1 MAIVEAVMA
10 VNKYCPADTLDGV
23 NQVRSYLTTIQTMYD
38 WKKYEITG
46 DVAIK
51 AMQTG
56 KFYISDTTYLQ
67 IIAQNGSRNYTS
79 YGLIFSLVTPNG
91 TKEIMGNREYT
102 YASVFAG
109 KTSNGLALG
118 LYSSGSN
125 NCPTNAKTFNV
136 YVGEFTKLDGTT
148 SKGFIYTV
156 DNGALTIVS
165 DDGISSEIAQTSTIN
180 ADRAAILAPVVDTT
194 YGNVFKDIYFM
205 RSSPLNCNIMA
216 VEGQGNFLCGKTLCL
231 KDQEVKA

>member
-1 MAIVEAVMA
+1 MAIAEAVMA

-67 IIAQNGSRNYTS
+67 IVAQNGSKSYTS

-91 TKEIMGNREYT
+91 TKEIMGNREYS
-102 YASVFAG
+102 YASLFAG

-148 SKGFIYTV
+148 SKGFIYTADDCTLSFIT
-156 DNGALTIVS
+156 DNGIVEES
-165 DDGISSEIAQTSTIN
+165 AQNSVIS
-180 ADRAAILAPVVDTT
+180 ADRKAVLIPVVNTT
-194 YGNVFKDIYFM
+194 TGDIFGDIFIM
-205 RSSPLNCNIMA
+205 RYSPLQYNIMD
-216 VEGQGNFLCGKTLCL
+216 VDGQGVFLCGKALAL
-231 KDQEVKA
+231 KD

>member
-1 MAIVEAVMA
+1 MAIAEAVMA

-38 WKKYEITG
+38 WKRYEITG

-102 YASVFAG
+102 YASLFAG

-148 SKGFIYTV
+148 SKGFIYTADDGTLSFIT
-156 DNGALTIVS
+156 DNGIVEES
-165 DDGISSEIAQTSTIN
+165 AQNSVIS
-180 ADRAAILAPVVDTT
+180 ADRKAVLIPVVNATT
-194 YGNVFKDIYFM
+194 GDIFGDIFIM
-205 RSSPLNCNIMA
+205 RYSPLQYNIMD
-216 VEGQGNFLCGKTLCL
+216 VDGQGVFLCGKALAL
-231 KDQEVKA
+231 KD

>member
-1 MAIVEAVMA
+1 MAIAEAVMA
-10 VNKYCPADTLDGV
+10 VNKYRPADTLDGV

-102 YASVFAG
+102 YASLFAG

-118 LYSSGSN
+118 LYSSGSS

-148 SKGFIYTV
+148 SKGFIYTADDGTLSFIT
-156 DNGALTIVS
+156 DNGIVEES
-165 DDGISSEIAQTSTIN
+165 AQNSVIS
-180 ADRAAILAPVVDTT
+180 ADRKAVLIPVVNATT
-194 YGNVFKDIYFM
+194 GDIFGDIFIM
-205 RSSPLNCNIMA
+205 RYSPLQYNIMD
-216 VEGQGNFLCGKTLCL
+216 VDGQGVFLCGKALAL
-231 KDQEVKA
+231 KD

>member
-1 MAIVEAVMA
+1 MAIAEAVMA

-102 YASVFAG
+102 YASLFAG

-118 LYSSGSN
+118 LYSSGN
-125 NCPTNAKTFNV
+125 NSCPTNAKTFNV

-148 SKGFIYTV
+148 SKGFIYTANDGTLSFIT
-156 DNGALTIVS
+156 DNGIVEES
-165 DDGISSEIAQTSTIN
+165 AQNSVIS
-180 ADRAAILAPVVDTT
+180 ADRKAVLIPVVNTT
-194 YGNVFKDIYFM
+194 TGDIFEDIFIM
-205 RSSPLNCNIMA
+205 RYSPIQYNIMD
-216 VEGQGNFLCGKTLCL
+216 VDGQGVFLCGKALAL
-231 KDQEVKA
+231 KD

>member
-1 MAIVEAVMA
+1 MAIAEAVMA

-67 IIAQNGSRNYTS
+67 IVAQNGSKSYTS

-91 TKEIMGNREYT
+91 TKEIMGNREYS
-102 YASVFAG
+102 YASLFAG

-125 NCPTNAKTFNV
+125 NCPTNVKTFNV

-148 SKGFIYTV
+148 SKGFIYTADDGTLSFIT
-156 DNGALTIVS
+156 DNGIVEES
-165 DDGISSEIAQTSTIN
+165 AQNSVIS
-180 ADRAAILAPVVDTT
+180 ADRKAVLIPVVNTAT
-194 YGNVFKDIYFM
+194 GDIFGDIFIM
-205 RSSPLNCNIMA
+205 RYSPLQYNIMD
-216 VEGQGNFLCGKTLCL
+216 VDGQGVFLCGKALAL
-231 KDQEVKA
+231 KD

>member
-1 MAIVEAVMA
+1 MAIAEAVMA

-102 YASVFAG
+102 YASLFAG

-148 SKGFIYTV
+148 SKGFIYTADDGKLSFIT
-156 DNGALTIVS
+156 DNGIVEES
-165 DDGISSEIAQTSTIN
+165 AQNSVIS
-180 ADRAAILAPVVDTT
+180 ADRKAVLIPVVNTT
-194 YGNVFKDIYFM
+194 TGDIFGDIFIM
-205 RSSPLNCNIMA
+205 RYSPLQYNIMD
-216 VEGQGNFLCGKTLCL
+216 VDGQGVFLCGKALAL
-231 KDQEVKA
+231 KD

>member
-1 MAIVEAVMA
+1 MAIAEAVMA

-102 YASVFAG
+102 YASLFAG

-148 SKGFIYTV
+148 SKGFIYTADDGTLSFIT
-156 DNGALTIVS
+156 DNGIVEES
-165 DDGISSEIAQTSTIN
+165 AQNSVIS
-180 ADRAAILAPVVDTT
+180 ADRKAVLIPVVNATT
-194 YGNVFKDIYFM
+194 GDIFGDIFIM
-205 RSSPLNCNIMA
+205 RYSPLQYNIMD
-216 VEGQGNFLCGKTLCL
+216 VDGQGVFLCGKALAL
-231 KDQEVKA
+231 KD

>member
-1 MAIVEAVMA
+1 MAIAEAVMA

-67 IIAQNGSRNYTS
+67 IVAQNGSKSYTS

-91 TKEIMGNREYT
+91 TKEIMGNREYS
-102 YASVFAG
+102 YASLFAG

-148 SKGFIYTV
+148 SKGFIYTA
-156 DNGALTIVS
+156 DDGTLTIATDS
-165 DDGISSEIAQTSTIN
+165 GISVENAYSYAITNDRMAVLVPIVNSTTG
-180 ADRAAILAPVVDTT
+180 D
-194 YGNVFKDIYFM
+194 VFKDIYVM
-205 RSSPLNCNIMA
+205 RYSPIQYNKMFIS
-216 VEGQGNFLCGKTLCL
+216 ETDKKYLCGKNICIA
-231 KDQEVKA
+231 D

>member
-1 MAIVEAVMA
+1 MAIAEAVMA

-23 NQVRSYLTTIQTMYD
+23 NQVRGYLTTIQTMYN
-38 WKKYEITG
+38 WEKYEITG

-67 IIAQNGSRNYTS
+67 IVAQNGSRSYTS

-91 TKEIMGNREYT
+91 TKEIMGNREYS
-102 YASVFAG
+102 YASLFAG

-118 LYSSGSN
+118 LYSSAN
-125 NCPTNAKTFNV
+125 NDCPTNAKTFNV

-148 SKGFIYTV
+148 LKGFIYVADDGTLSFIT
-156 DNGALTIVS
+156 DNGIVEES
-165 DDGISSEIAQTSTIN
+165 AQNSVIS
-180 ADRAAILAPVVDTT
+180 ADRKAVLIPVANTT
-194 YGNVFKDIYFM
+194 TGDIFGDIFIM
-205 RSSPLNCNIMA
+205 RYSPLQYNIMD
-216 VEGQGNFLCGKTLCL
+216 VDGQGVFLCGKALAL
-231 KDQEVKA
+231 KD

>member
-1 MAIVEAVMA
+1 MAIAEAVMV

-102 YASVFAG
+102 YASLFAG

-118 LYSSGSN
+118 LYSSGGN

-148 SKGFIYTV
+148 SKGFIYTANDGTLSFIT
-156 DNGALTIVS
+156 DNGIVEES
-165 DDGISSEIAQTSTIN
+165 AQNSVIS
-180 ADRAAILAPVVDTT
+180 ADRKAVLIPVVNTT
-194 YGNVFKDIYFM
+194 TGDIFGDIFIM
-205 RSSPLNCNIMA
+205 RYSPLQYNIMD
-216 VEGQGNFLCGKTLCL
+216 VDGQGVFLCGKALAL
-231 KDQEVKA
+231 KD

>member
-23 NQVRSYLTTIQTMYD
+23 NQVRSYLTTIQTMYN
-38 WKKYEITG
+38 WEKYEITG

-67 IIAQNGSRNYTS
+67 IVAQNGSRSYTS

-91 TKEIMGNREYT
+91 TKEIMGNREYS
-102 YASVFAG
+102 YASLFAG
-109 KTSNGLALG
+109 KTSNELALG
-118 LYSSGSN
+118 LYSSAN
-125 NCPTNAKTFNV
+125 NDCPTNAKTFNV

-148 SKGFIYTV
+148 LKGFIYVADDGTLSFIT
-156 DNGALTIVS
+156 DNGIVEES
-165 DDGISSEIAQTSTIN
+165 AQNSVIS
-180 ADRAAILAPVVDTT
+180 ADRKAVLIPVVNTT
-194 YGNVFKDIYFM
+194 TGDIFSDIFIM
-205 RSSPLNCNIMA
+205 RYSPLQYNIMD
-216 VEGQGNFLCGKTLCL
+216 VDGQGVFLCGKALAL
-231 KDQEVKA
+231 KD

>member
-1 MAIVEAVMA
+1 MAIAEAVMA

-67 IIAQNGSRNYTS
+67 IIAQNGRRDYKS
-79 YGLIFSLVTPNG
+79 YGLIYSLVTPNG

-102 YASVFAG
+102 YASLFAG

-148 SKGFIYTV
+148 AQGCIYTA
-156 DNGALTIVS
+156 DNGTLTIATDS
-165 DDGISSEIAQTSTIN
+165 GISEESAYSSAITNDRMAVLVPIVNSTTG
-180 ADRAAILAPVVDTT
+180 D
-194 YGNVFKDIYFM
+194 VFKDIYAM
-205 RSSPLNCNIMA
+205 RYSPIQYNKMFIP
-216 VEGQGNFLCGKTLCL
+216 ETDKKYLCGKNICIA
-231 KDQEVKA
+231 D

>member
-1 MAIVEAVMA
+1 MAIAEAVMA

-67 IIAQNGSRNYTS
+67 IVAQNGSKSYTS

-91 TKEIMGNREYT
+91 TKEIMGNREYS
-102 YASVFAG
+102 YASLFAG

-125 NCPTNAKTFNV
+125 NCP
-136 YVGEFTKLDGTT
+136 YQCE
-148 SKGFIYTV
+148 
-156 DNGALTIVS
+156 
-165 DDGISSEIAQTSTIN
+165 
-180 ADRAAILAPVVDTT
+180 
-194 YGNVFKDIYFM
+194 
-205 RSSPLNCNIMA
+205 NI
-216 VEGQGNFLCGKTLCL
+216 
-231 KDQEVKA
+231 

>member
-23 NQVRSYLTTIQTMYD
+23 NQVRSYLTTIQTMYN
-38 WKKYEITG
+38 WEKYEITG

-67 IIAQNGSRNYTS
+67 IVAQNGSRSYTS

-91 TKEIMGNREYT
+91 TKEIMGNREYS
-102 YASVFAG
+102 YASLFAG
-109 KTSNGLALG
+109 KTSNELALG
-118 LYSSGSN
+118 LYSSAN
-125 NCPTNAKTFNV
+125 NDCPTNAKTFNV

-148 SKGFIYTV
+148 LKGFIYVADDGTLSFIT
-156 DNGALTIVS
+156 DNGIVEES
-165 DDGISSEIAQTSTIN
+165 AQNSVIS
-180 ADRAAILAPVVDTT
+180 ADRKAVLIPVVNTT
-194 YGNVFKDIYFM
+194 TGDIFGDIFIM
-205 RSSPLNCNIMA
+205 RYSPLQYNIMD
-216 VEGQGNFLCGKTLCL
+216 VDGQGVFLCGKSLAL
-231 KDQEVKA
+231 KD

>member
-1 MAIVEAVMA
+1 MAIAEAVMA

-51 AMQTG
+51 AMQMG

-67 IIAQNGSRNYTS
+67 IVAQNGSKSYTS

-91 TKEIMGNREYT
+91 TKEIMGNREYS
-102 YASVFAG
+102 YASLFAG

-125 NCPTNAKTFNV
+125 NCPTNVKTFNV

-148 SKGFIYTV
+148 SKGFIYTADDGTLSFIT
-156 DNGALTIVS
+156 DNGIVEES
-165 DDGISSEIAQTSTIN
+165 AQNSVIS
-180 ADRAAILAPVVDTT
+180 ADRKAVLIPVVNTT
-194 YGNVFKDIYFM
+194 TGDIFGDIFIM
-205 RSSPLNCNIMA
+205 RYSPLQYNIMD
-216 VEGQGNFLCGKTLCL
+216 VDGQGVFLCGKALAL
-231 KDQEVKA
+231 KD

>member
-1 MAIVEAVMA
+1 MAIAEAVMA

-102 YASVFAG
+102 YASLFAG

-118 LYSSGSN
+118 LYSSGSSS
-125 NCPTNAKTFNV
+125 CPTNAKTFNV

-148 SKGFIYTV
+148 SKGFIYTANDGTLSFIT
-156 DNGALTIVS
+156 DNGIVEES
-165 DDGISSEIAQTSTIN
+165 AQNSVIS
-180 ADRAAILAPVVDTT
+180 ADRKAVLIPVVNTT
-194 YGNVFKDIYFM
+194 TGDIFGDIFIM
-205 RSSPLNCNIMA
+205 RYSPLQYNIMD
-216 VEGQGNFLCGKTLCL
+216 VDGQGVFLCGKALAL
-231 KDQEVKA
+231 KD